1 MSKTK
6 RVSRRQRDFYIPRH
20 TVVNHY
26 GEVESTEECPGCGRH
41 ESRCICY
48 DTDEDADFNL
58 SVTFNTAEKQERYL
72 RRCLQTAFDQMME
85 SPRENYLILA
95 ANYDRIKQTLDCFD
109 AEAYE
114 VAIARQNSR

>member
-1 MSKTK
+1 MS
-6 RVSRRQRDFYIPRH
+6 SR
-20 TVVNHY
+20 
-26 GEVESTEECPGCGRH
+26 ETE
-41 ESRCICY
+41 IK
-48 DTDEDADFNL
+48 L

-95 ANYDRIKQTLDCFD
+95 ANYDRIKRELDGFD

-114 VAIARQNSR
+114 QRLVARNFEND